1 MLVPPRSLDLL
12 FLLGVAYRS
21 PYPGWNVG
29 VVLLQSTAGE
39 VGQKEGSVL
48 THNDLLVA
56 FNEFLAPVDDSG
68 L

>member
-1 MLVPPRSLDLL
+1 M
-12 FLLGVAYRS
+12 
-21 PYPGWNVG
+21 
-29 VVLLQSTAGE
+29 VLLQSTAGE